1 MRPPPLRTD
10 QAIKSRERPVRT
22 VEPSARIV
30 SSGEKQ
36 LSTSLQS
43 AARPGIAYENQL
55 LGAFIYAL
63 GYESGRTGKPLPV
76 NLFQQ
81 TPLDGTFGDLIAGGD
96 WCVALEFKR
105 SWPAARSERGKWP
118 PANLQRY
125 LEDKQMQD
133 IAKKAHFLCFGARD
147 QDEIT
152 IGAMRY
158 SAFLR
163 DPEASKGQATR
174 GTAMVDLLVNC
185 TGLDRQTS
193 PLGVAPRVLESYLRR
208 LSVMR
213 KLMGSG
219 EPPAQWLAVA
229 STAQGYRIRSA
240 DSLEQLLDMP
250 KTRSWERS
258 AELGRTP
265 EHKKSF
271 DRER

>member
-1 MRPPPLRTD
+1 
-10 QAIKSRERPVRT
+10 
-22 VEPSARIV
+22 
-30 SSGEKQ
+30 
-36 LSTSLQS
+36 
-43 AARPGIAYENQL
+43 
-55 LGAFIYAL
+55 
-63 GYESGRTGKPLPV
+63 
-76 NLFQQ
+76 
-81 TPLDGTFGDLIAGGD
+81 
-96 WCVALEFKR
+96 
-105 SWPAARSERGKWP
+105 
-118 PANLQRY
+118 
-125 LEDKQMQD
+125 MQD
-133 IAKKAHFLCFGARD
+133 IAKKAHFLCFGAKD

-158 SAFLR
+158 SAFLL
-163 DPEASKGQATR
+163 DPEASKGQATG
-174 GTAMVDLLVNC
+174 GTAMVGLLVNC

-213 KLMGSG
+213 KLMGNG

-229 STAQGYRIRSA
+229 STPQGYRIRSA